1 MLCADSGLFKIID
14 FWQNKFQNYRTSLLL
29 LSRPRHFDTS
39 TGSVSS
45 VSEAQCPQCPKLSVR
60 SVRSVL

>member
-39 TGSVSS
+39 TLRQ
-45 VSEAQCPQCPKLSVR
+45 AQCPQCPKLSVR

>member
-29 LSRPRHFDTS
+29 LSRPRHFDRL
-39 TGSVSS
+39 SV
-45 VSEAQCPQCPKLSVR
+45 LSVR